1 MSTWIQKYW
10 KWIALA
16 AVLVAI
22 SVAVAFLP
30 VKDWVK
36 AFSDWVQTLGA
47 VGVVLFIA
55 VYALATVLFLP
66 GWIFTVAAGL
76 IYGVIGGTAV
86 ALTGAIIGSTLAFL
100 CGRYL
105 VRKRVETATKGNR
118 KFEAIDKAIGEQ
130 GWKIV
135 GLLRLSP
142 LIPFNLSNYFYGVT
156 GVGFWPYVL
165 ASAVGMLPGTLL
177 YAYLGGA
184 GKAGLERR
192 RRRLLSEIHFPGCGS
207 CRDHRGYDHRQP
219 CCEESSR
226 QDRSRESEV
235 TARIRIKPRLASLS
249 VRRRDDRDLQA
260 TLAGIYLRSHW
271 PGFVH
276 DVCRWADG
284 IA

>member
-10 KWIALA
+10 RWIALA

-184 GKAGLERR
+184 GKAGLSGGGE
-192 RRRLLSEIHFPGCGS
+192 GS
-207 CRDHRGYDHRQP
+207 SLKYIFLGVGLVATIVVTIIV
-219 CCEESSR
+219 SR
-226 QDRSRESEV
+226 
-235 TARIRIKPRLASLS
+235 AAKKALAKTG
-249 VRRRDDRDLQA
+249 A
-260 TLAGIYLRSHW
+260 AK
-271 PGFVH
+271 
-276 DVCRWADG
+276 AK
-284 IA
+284 

>member
-1 MSTWIQKYW
+1 MDWLKKYW

-16 AVLVAI
+16 AVLIAL
-22 SVAVAFLP
+22 STATAFLP

-36 AFSDWVQTLGA
+36 AFSDYVQTLGA
-47 VGVVLFIA
+47 WGVVLFIA
-55 VYALATVLFLP
+55 VYALGTVLFLP

-86 ALTGAIIGSTLAFL
+86 ALAGAIIGATLAFL

-105 VRKRVETATKGNR
+105 VRERVKAATKGNK
-118 KFEAIDKAIGEQ
+118 KFAAIDTAIGEQ

-156 GVGFWPYVL
+156 AVGFLPYLL

-184 GKAGLERR
+184 GKAGLTGGGGGSPLKYV
-192 RRRLLSEIHFPGCGS
+192 LLGLGLVATIAVTVIV
-207 CRDHRGYDHRQP
+207 
-219 CCEESSR
+219 SR
-226 QDRSRESEV
+226 
-235 TARIRIKPRLASLS
+235 AAKKALAKTG
-249 VRRRDDRDLQA
+249 A
-260 TLAGIYLRSHW
+260 TKAK
-271 PGFVH
+271 
-276 DVCRWADG
+276 
-284 IA
+284 

>member
-1 MSTWIQKYW
+1 MFWLKKYW
-10 KWIALA
+10 KWIALVVA
-16 AVLVAI
+16 LIAI
-22 SVAVAFLP
+22 STATALLP

-47 VGVVLFIA
+47 LGVVLFIA

-86 ALTGAIIGSTLAFL
+86 ALAGALIGATLAFL

-105 VRKRVETATKGNR
+105 VRERVRAATKGNK
-118 KFEAIDKAIGEQ
+118 KFAAIDKAIGEQ

-156 GVGFWPYVL
+156 AVGFVPYLL

-177 YAYLGGA
+177 YAYLGAA
-184 GKAGLERR
+184 GKAGLSGSRGGSPFKYV
-192 RRRLLSEIHFPGCGS
+192 LLGAGLIATIAVTIII
-207 CRDHRGYDHRQP
+207 
-219 CCEESSR
+219 SR
-226 QDRSRESEV
+226 AAKKALGK
-235 TARIRIKPRLASLS
+235 TGA
-249 VRRRDDRDLQA
+249 A
-260 TLAGIYLRSHW
+260 TTK
-271 PGFVH
+271 
-276 DVCRWADG
+276 
-284 IA
+284 

>member
-22 SVAVAFLP
+22 SIAVAFLP

-105 VRKRVETATKGNR
+105 VRKRVETATTGNR

-184 GKAGLERR
+184 GKAGL
-192 RRRLLSEIHFPGCGS
+192 SGGGG
-207 CRDHRGYDHRQP
+207 D
-219 CCEESSR
+219 SSLKYIFLGVGLVATIVVTIIV
-226 QDRSRESEV
+226 SR
-235 TARIRIKPRLASLS
+235 AAKKALAKTG
-249 VRRRDDRDLQA
+249 A
-260 TLAGIYLRSHW
+260 AK
-271 PGFVH
+271 
-276 DVCRWADG
+276 AK
-284 IA
+284 